1 MATVIIP
8 TPLRKFTNN
17 TARLQVSPGTIH
29 STFRELTQNFPDLKK
44 HLLDE
49 DGNIRSYVNI
59 FIGNDDIRDLQQ
71 ADTAVKEDAVISIV
85 PAIAGGS
92 PETHGA
98 PRPNESAST
107 DSHSST
113 TSAGTPSSAA
123 PSGTPGPSPT
133 ASAGAPFSKEELA
146 RYNRHIIIPGF
157 GMEAQLKLKAA
168 KVLVIGSGGLGSP
181 VLLYLAAA
189 GVGTIGI
196 VDFDVVDDSNLQRQ
210 VLFGVDAIGK
220 PKVEAARRR
229 LESLNP
235 YIKLHVYNTH
245 LNSQNALEILKDYDV
260 IADGTDNF
268 PTRYLVNDASVLLGK
283 PNVYASIFQFEG
295 QVSVFN
301 YRNAHGEL
309 GPNYRDLYPTPP
321 PPGLVPSC
329 AEGGVL
335 GVLPGI
341 IGSLQALEV
350 IKVITGVGDTLS
362 GRFYIFDALNFESR
376 TFTIRRRKDNPV
388 NGENPTITALID
400 YEQFCGMRAVEER
413 HLKEITAKELYDW
426 QVRGEKFQ
434 LIDVREPHEY
444 DIVNIGAELI
454 PLGSVTDNS
463 NKIDRDIPVVLHCKV
478 GGRSAKAIRE
488 LEEKFGFTNL
498 YNLKGGILA
507 YIDEVQPELTKY

>member
-17 TARLQVSPGTIH
+17 TARLQVAPGTIQD
-29 STFRELTQNFPDLKK
+29 TVKELTVSFPDLKK

-49 DGNIRSYVNI
+49 GGKIRSYVNI

-71 ADTAVKEDAVISIV
+71 EHTAVKEDAVISIV
-85 PAIAGGS
+85 PAIAGGAPDS
-92 PETHGA
+92 PKGASDSPKGA
-98 PRPNESAST
+98 P
-107 DSHSST
+107 DLQ
-113 TSAGTPSSAA
+113 G
-123 PSGTPGPSPT
+123 PSGGSQR
-133 ASAGAPFSKEELA
+133 APFSREELA

-157 GMEAQLKLKAA
+157 GMEAQQKLKAA
-168 KVLVIGSGGLGSP
+168 KVLVVGSGGLGSP

-210 VLFGVDAIGK
+210 VLFGVDEIGK

-229 LESLNP
+229 LEALNP
-235 YIKLHVYNTH
+235 YIRIEILNTH
-245 LNSQNALEILKDYDV
+245 INSQNALDIIRPYDV

-268 PTRYLVNDASVLLGK
+268 PTRYLVNDAAVLLGK

-301 YRNAHGEL
+301 YRDQQGNT

-350 IKVITGVGDTLS
+350 IKVITGVGETLS

-376 TFTIRRRKDNPV
+376 TFTIKPREDNPI
-388 NGENPTITALID
+388 NGKNPTIKELID
-400 YEQFCGMRAVEER
+400 YEQFCGMRAVEEKP
-413 HLKEITAKELYDW
+413 LKEITAKELYDW
-426 QVRGEKFQ
+426 QVKGEKFQ

-444 DIVNIGAELI
+444 DIVNIGGELI
-454 PLGSVTDNS
+454 PVGSIGANGDRVDTDR
-463 NKIDRDIPVVLHCKV
+463 KVVVHCKS
-478 GGRSAKAIRE
+478 GARSARAIRE
-488 LEEKFGFTNL
+488 LEEKFGYNNL

-507 YIDEVQPELTKY
+507 YIDEVKPELTKY